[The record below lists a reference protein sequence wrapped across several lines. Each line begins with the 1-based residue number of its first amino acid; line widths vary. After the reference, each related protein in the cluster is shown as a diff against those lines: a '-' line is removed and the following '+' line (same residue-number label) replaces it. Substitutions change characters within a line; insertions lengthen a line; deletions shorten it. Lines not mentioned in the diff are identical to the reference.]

1 MSYIHY
7 IFDINHMGHSKIGKN
22 ASQSNIKTFLRLT
35 YSKPFSFPYPLIVN
49 LSLIV
54 NLLALGEHLYLFQQN
69 LPVQ

>member
-1 MSYIHY
+1 
-7 IFDINHMGHSKIGKN
+7 MGHSKIGKN

-35 YSKPFSFPYPLIVN
+35 DSKPFSLPYPLIVN